1 MTVHFVLNGKAVC
14 CDVPA
19 DEVLVDTLR
28 NSFRLTGT
36 KKACGTG
43 DCGACTVLLDGVA
56 IRSCIYLTAMAEGHE
71 ITTIEGVGT
80 LAKPHPVQQAFVDAG
95 AVQCGYCTPGMVLTT
110 IALLNVNPS
119 PTEEEIRVALSGNL
133 CRCTGYE
140 KIIEAVKFS
149 AERMRKETN

>member
-95 AVQCGYCTPGMVLTT
+95 GYCTPGMVLTT

-140 KIIEAVKFS
+140 KIIEAVNLS

>member
-1 MTVHFVLNGKAVC
+1 MKVSFVLNGRSVSCEAE
-14 CDVPA
+14 A

-28 NSFRLTGT
+28 NTFCLTGT

-80 LAKPHPVQQAFVDAG
+80 LSSPHPVQQAFVDAG
-95 AVQCGYCTPGMVLTT
+95 A
-110 IALLNVNPS
+110 LNVNPNPS
-119 PTEEEIRVALSGNL
+119 EEEIRVALSGNL

-140 KIIEAVKFS
+140 KIVEAVRLS
-149 AERMRKETN
+149 AKRLRGEKK